1 MTRDPL
7 IAAPGPSEVP
17 GIRGAHG
24 PYRGSAASCPFRP
37 NTVTLRWHVRSWTLF
52 ARSRP
57 SDNATLV
64 SRSESH
70 AAWSP
75 PGLKG
80 GVLPT
85 RPILGRLRK
94 SFGCLTALCAV
105 KQKLDFETGPWDAGY
120 DHSAW
125 RTLLPPR

>member
-1 MTRDPL
+1 MAREPL
-7 IAAPGPSEVP
+7 IAAPGRSEVP

-24 PYRGSAASCPFRP
+24 QCRGSAASCPFRR
-37 NTVTLRWHVRSWTLF
+37 NTVTLRWHVRSWTLC

-80 GVLPT
+80 GVLANAFDS
-85 RPILGRLRK
+85 REAQKILWLFDR
-94 SFGCLTALCAV
+94 A
-105 KQKLDFETGPWDAGY
+105 
-120 DHSAW
+120 
-125 RTLLPPR
+125 